1 LTLPASRGATTP
13 TRPSRILDFDMT
25 NRSLTALLAVAA
37 AAMALVATPAAG
49 AFTVGVHDDDAFVT
63 GSAAE
68 RAAAF
73 DHARSIGA
81 RWLRVN
87 VVWQG
92 YADLGLGPYERA
104 VNEARRRGMR
114 VQLSLT
120 GNPVYVN
127 RGRGRI
133 GRRPNVRRYAAWAGR
148 VARRLRGRVYAYGI
162 WNEPNLGMYFLPQG
176 KAGQRL
182 YGRLYRAAYRAV
194 KRADRRAK
202 VLVGETSPSN
212 KPLRFLA
219 GAAREAPLRADGWG
233 HHPYQF
239 VRVAPGRR
247 ERRYLG
253 ISNTAAMRRG
263 MRDLA
268 RRKLL
273 RTPAGR
279 PLPIYFTE
287 FGYPRQGA
295 MFGIF
300 SEAVRA
306 DYSVRAMRIARRA
319 GAQVMVWYQVFNPA
333 PAAQRTLWDTG
344 LVGRDGSE
352 SLVYRR
358 LRAVRRSLV
367 P

>member
-1 LTLPASRGATTP
+1 MRCIRFLAP
-13 TRPSRILDFDMT
+13 
-25 NRSLTALLAVAA
+25 LLAAVAVGVCA
-37 AAMALVATPAAG
+37 APAG
-49 AFTVGVHDDDAFVT
+49 AFTIGVHDDDAFIT
-63 GSAAE
+63 APAAE

-73 DHARSIGA
+73 DRAQSIGA
-81 RWLRVN
+81 RWLRIN
-87 VVWQG
+87 MVWQG

-104 VNEARRRGMR
+104 VDEARRRGMR
-114 VQLSLT
+114 VQLTLT

-127 RGRGRI
+127 GGRGHVA
-133 GRRPNVRRYAAWAGR
+133 RRPNVRRYVRWIAT

-162 WNEPNLGMYFLPQG
+162 WNEPNLGMFFLPQG
-176 KAGQRL
+176 KAGQRH

-202 VLVGETSPSN
+202 VLIGETAPSN

-219 GAAREAPLRADGWG
+219 GAAKEGRLRADGWA

-273 RTPAGR
+273 RTPAGK
-279 PLPIYFTE
+279 PLPIFFTE
-287 FGYPRQGA
+287 FGYPRQGSL
-295 MFGIF
+295 FGIF
-300 SEAVRA
+300 SEGTRA
-306 DYSVRAMRIARRA
+306 SYSVRSMRIARRA
-319 GAQVMVWYQVFNPA
+319 DAKVMVWYQVFNPA
-333 PAAQRTLWDTG
+333 ATPQRTLWDTG

-352 SLVYRR
+352 SLTYRR
-358 LRAVRRSLV
+358 LRMVRRSLV
-367 P
+367 R